1 MTDSPLSFADAQ
13 TAADRKRGRRR
24 LILMLAS
31 LPVVIAAIV
40 VAVKLI
46 SLSVTAQAAI
56 IDYNTGN
63 YEASIDRSTSLLEF
77 NIIEPYIPYFNRGDA
92 QAGREYYVDAVE
104 DFEKALE
111 LAPQTK
117 KCDVRVNLALSWE
130 LLGDIYAEGGYFQ
143 GAVLLY
149 QAAEAVIAEGGED
162 CEPPSE
168 SSDELSE
175 AQERVEGKK
184 DIAEAQRDA
193 AEAEEDG
200 KSTQEKLDEL
210 GERGEQGSAEKEN
223 GESLDRG
230 EGQGDGTYTDK
241 PW

>member
-1 MTDSPLSFADAQ
+1 MTDSPDSFADAQ
-13 TAADRKRGRRR
+13 AAADRKRGRRR
-24 LILMLAS
+24 LILLLVS
-31 LPVVIAAIV
+31 LPVVVALAL

-56 IDYNTGN
+56 VDYSTGD
-63 YEASIDRSTSLLEF
+63 YESSIDRSTSLLDL

-111 LAPQTK
+111 LAPQAK

-149 QAAEAVIAEGGED
+149 QAAEAVIDEGGED
-162 CEPPSE
+162 CKPPTE

-175 AQERVEGKK
+175 AEERVEGKK
-184 DIAEAQRDA
+184 EIAEAQRDA
-193 AEAEEDG
+193 AEGEGEG
-200 KSTQEKLDEL
+200 QSTQEKLDEL
-210 GERGEQGSAEKEN
+210 GERGEQGSSEKEN

-230 EGQGDGTYTDK
+230 EGQGDGSYTEK

>member
-1 MTDSPLSFADAQ
+1 MTDSADTFADVQA
-13 TAADRKRGRRR
+13 AADRKRARRR
-24 LILMLAS
+24 IILLLVS
-31 LPVVIAAIV
+31 LPVVIAAVV

-63 YEASIDRSTSLLEF
+63 YESSIDRSTSLLEL
-77 NIIEPYIPYFNRGDA
+77 NVIEPYIPYFNRGDA

-111 LAPQTK
+111 LAPQAK

-130 LLGDIYAEGGYFQ
+130 LLGDIYAEGGYFE

-149 QAAEAVIAEGGED
+149 EAAEAVITAGGED
-162 CEPPSE
+162 CEPPTQ

-193 AEAEEDG
+193 AEAQEEG
-200 KSTQEKLDEL
+200 KSTQQKLDEL

-223 GESLDRG
+223 GDSLDRG